1 MDPKAQMLIWEL
13 SSSFDNCKVEYQYA
27 NELHKFRL
35 EWDPTHWLY
44 FARSFVDDHTEKEIK
59 ESLLRWQILEAF
71 RGSQKSRW
79 LFLGESG
86 VREVDDTFGRGH
98 P

>member
-1 MDPKAQMLIWEL
+1 MDPKAQMLIREL
-13 SSSFDNCKVEYQYA
+13 SNSFDSCKVEYQYA

-35 EWDPTHWLY
+35 EWGPTHWLY
-44 FARSFVDDHTEKEIK
+44 VARNFVDDQNERELI
-59 ESLLRWQILEAF
+59 ESVARWKILEAF
-71 RGSQKSRW
+71 RNSQKSRW

-98 P
+98 

>member
-44 FARSFVDDHTEKEIK
+44 FARSFVDDHTE
-59 ESLLRWQILEAF
+59 R
-71 RGSQKSRW
+71 KSRKVCFGGK
-79 LFLGESG
+79 FLKHSAVLKNPVGY
-86 VREVDDTFGRGH
+86 F
-98 P
+98 